1 MDPVEFRN
9 LRVLVT
15 DLCHGLY
22 EWDSSNTLHSHWLA
36 EFTTLLTALRTGTW
50 ETEDEIIS
58 VTLSDLLHKL
68 MLIACSGQGGR
79 HFQTYCPAW
88 PFVIAEID
96 AQLAKKARRD
106 IKYDPDAEVL
116 DIKDDP
122 DAEVL
127 DIKDDP
133 DAPKKRKGDGGWWA
147 PAWYA
152 PTKNAE

>member
-15 DLCHGLY
+15 DLCNALY
-22 EWDSSNTLHSHWLA
+22 AWDSGNTRADRWLSEFTPLLA
-36 EFTTLLTALRTGTW
+36 ELRAHSFK
-50 ETEDEIIS
+50 TEDKIIS

-68 MLIACSGQGGR
+68 MLIACSGQGAR
-79 HFQTYCPAW
+79 HFDRYCPAW
-88 PFVIAEID
+88 PFIIAEID

-106 IKYDPDAEVL
+106 IK
-116 DIKDDP
+116 DDP
-122 DAEVL
+122 DAEVP

-133 DAPKKRKGDGGWWA
+133 DAPKKRKSDGWWV
-147 PAWYA
+147 PTWYA

>member
-15 DLCHGLY
+15 DLCNGLY
-22 EWDSSNTLHSHWLA
+22 DWDSGPTQRSRWLA
-36 EFTTLLTALRTGTW
+36 EFTPLLTALRAGTW
-50 ETEDEIIS
+50 QTEDEIIS

-68 MLIACSGQGGR
+68 MLIACADQGGR
-79 HFQTYCPAW
+79 HFQTWCPAW

-96 AQLAKKARRD
+96 AQLAKKARR
-106 IKYDPDAEVL
+106 AA
-116 DIKDDP
+116 

-133 DAPKKRKGDGGWWA
+133 DAPKKRKGDGWWT

>member
-9 LRVLVT
+9 LRVVVT
-15 DLCHGLY
+15 DLRNALY
-22 EWDSSNTLHSHWLA
+22 QWDSGNTRGDRWLSEFTPLLA
-36 EFTTLLTALRTGTW
+36 ELRAHSFK
-50 ETEDEIIS
+50 TEDEIIS

-79 HFQTYCPAW
+79 HFHHWCPAW

-106 IKYDPDAEVL
+106 IK
-116 DIKDDP
+116 DDP
-122 DAEVL
+122 DAEVP

-147 PAWYA
+147 PAWY